1 VSFWTNYRVGEGGGG
16 GGGGG
21 GAGEGRG
28 GGGGEGLAREGEE
41 RVLSACILLGFDSIL
56 GIKL

>member
-1 VSFWTNYRVGEGGGG
+1 VGEG
-16 GGGGG
+16 
-21 GAGEGRG
+21 ER
-28 GGGGEGLAREGEE
+28 LAREGEE